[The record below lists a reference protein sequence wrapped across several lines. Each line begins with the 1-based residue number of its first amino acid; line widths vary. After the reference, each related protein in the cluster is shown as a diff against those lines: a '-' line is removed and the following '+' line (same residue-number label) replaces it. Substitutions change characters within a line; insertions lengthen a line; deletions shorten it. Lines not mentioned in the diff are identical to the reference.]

1 MQVDSRASLL
11 QVRGTVGA
19 KAATATMHPGGV
31 DLRVGHSAVQ
41 SITALWLIGLQRV
54 SPHLKTCDVVWLDGA
69 THTATVQ
76 TIAQQ
81 EVEKIV
87 NHAPCK
93 VYVLGMDPPR
103 WSTLTAT
110 ARKYEW
116 KSEDW
121 HHVFSLSDDDDDGPD
136 DPDEEWLPGAES
148 DSDSDDDDGGDDS
161 DDVSDDDGDDDRT
174 TLAK

>member
-1 MQVDSRASLL
+1 MQVDSGTSLL
-11 QVRGTVGA
+11 QVRGTIGA
-19 KAATATMHPGGV
+19 KAATATLHSGGV
-31 DLRVGHSAVQ
+31 DLRIGHNAVQ
-41 SITALWLIGLQRV
+41 SITQLWLIGLQRV

-93 VYVLGMDPPR
+93 VYVLGLDPPR

-110 ARKYEW
+110 ARKHKW
-116 KSEDW
+116 QSEDW
-121 HHVFSLSDDDDDGPD
+121 QHVFSEQATEDSEDSS
-136 DPDEEWLPGAES
+136 EEWLPGSASSES
-148 DSDSDDDDGGDDS
+148 EDDDSDDD
-161 DDVSDDDGDDDRT
+161 RH
-174 TLAK
+174 